1 MATDPSLRGGQ
12 QSRRKSGNEP
22 GRGWPEK
29 NGGPNGGGSFT
40 ASSQDIHRTLP
51 HSIEAEQGVLGS
63 MLISPR
69 EIIAECV
76 EKINEEYFYVPAHQT
91 IYVVLVE
98 LWNAGQGIDLITFTQ
113 VLRDRNLLETVGGA
127 AAVTSLF
134 TFVPTAANV
143 TYYLEIVREKYILRQ
158 IIAACT
164 ESVRRS
170 FEEQDE
176 VHNLLDEV
184 EQKIFSVGE
193 DRFKGQVLTMK
204 DQVMEAIEAIEH
216 LYERRGGITGISTG
230 FAELD
235 RMTNG
240 LHESEMIVIAARPS
254 MGKCLTSDSEITLAD
269 GSIATI
275 EEIVRGQR
283 ARLLTLGA
291 DWRFRFIE
299 PSAFV
304 DDGIKPVYHVVTRLG
319 RSIETTLAHPFLSFS
334 GWTKLEDLK
343 PGMQIAV
350 PRALRVFGE
359 ESCRDCEIKLLAYL
373 IGDGCLTDT
382 TPEFTNGNP
391 RLRADFAEA
400 AREFGDLSVR
410 EDTSANT
417 RTPSLHVAKDRT
429 SLTRQRQEFGRRLR
443 LIVKSH
449 SRSADAI
456 ARAAGV
462 LPSSLSQWASGRVA
476 PGAKALERLCT
487 ALGVSVTELLP
498 NGLAAISRN
507 ARNPLTLW
515 LARLGLWEK
524 GAHAKH
530 VPPFVFRLKR
540 EAIAL
545 FLNRLFATDGWATL
559 LASGQ
564 IQLGYS
570 SVSARLIRQIQ
581 HLLLRFG
588 VIVSIRHR
596 QVKYGSG
603 QRSAWQLDITDADSI
618 KTFAANIG
626 IFGKEDAVERC
637 RAAAARK
644 RPHTNRDLIPPQVWA
659 HLAKAKGSR
668 SWAAV
673 ARSAGFAAFSNIHVG
688 RRALSRR
695 RLAALAAAVEDGA
708 LEQLATSDV
717 YWDTI
722 VSIMPAGEKQVY
734 DLTIRDTHNF
744 VANDICVHNTA
755 LAMNIAEHVAIN
767 EKLPVAVFS
776 LEMSSQQLV
785 QRLLCSR
792 ARVNLQKVRDGFL
805 AERDF
810 PSLTAAASKLAE
822 AQIFIDDS
830 ASLSILELRAKARR
844 LKAQKDIKLIV
855 VDYLQLLRST
865 TRRAQDNRQLE
876 ISEISSGLKGL
887 AKELKVPVLVLAQLN
902 RQPEARTGGKPRL
915 SDLRES
921 GSIEQDADLVGL
933 LVRPEIYEEDE
944 DARAEKAGEAELI
957 IAKQRNG
964 PVGEVSLT
972 FLKEFTRFEDRAR
985 NVPEPM

>member
-1 MATDPSLRGGQ
+1 MATQPSARTGEKP
-12 QSRRKSGNEP
+12 RRESGKEP

-40 ASSQDIHRTLP
+40 SSSQDIHRTLP
-51 HSIEAEQGVLGS
+51 HSVEAEQGVLGS

-76 EKINEEYFYVPAHQT
+76 EKINEEYFYIPAHQT
-91 IYVVLVE
+91 VYVVLVE

-113 VLRDRNLLETVGGA
+113 VLRDRNVLETIGGA
-127 AAVTSLF
+127 AFITSLF

-204 DQVMEAIEAIEH
+204 DQVMEAIEAIEQ

-254 MGKCLTSDSEITLAD
+254 MGK
-269 GSIATI
+269 
-275 EEIVRGQR
+275 
-283 ARLLTLGA
+283 
-291 DWRFRFIE
+291 
-299 PSAFV
+299 
-304 DDGIKPVYHVVTRLG
+304 
-319 RSIETTLAHPFLSFS
+319 
-334 GWTKLEDLK
+334 
-343 PGMQIAV
+343 
-350 PRALRVFGE
+350 
-359 ESCRDCEIKLLAYL
+359 
-373 IGDGCLTDT
+373 
-382 TPEFTNGNP
+382 
-391 RLRADFAEA
+391 
-400 AREFGDLSVR
+400 
-410 EDTSANT
+410 
-417 RTPSLHVAKDRT
+417 
-429 SLTRQRQEFGRRLR
+429 
-443 LIVKSH
+443 
-449 SRSADAI
+449 
-456 ARAAGV
+456 
-462 LPSSLSQWASGRVA
+462 
-476 PGAKALERLCT
+476 
-487 ALGVSVTELLP
+487 
-498 NGLAAISRN
+498 
-507 ARNPLTLW
+507 
-515 LARLGLWEK
+515 
-524 GAHAKH
+524 
-530 VPPFVFRLKR
+530 
-540 EAIAL
+540 
-545 FLNRLFATDGWATL
+545 
-559 LASGQ
+559 
-564 IQLGYS
+564 
-570 SVSARLIRQIQ
+570 
-581 HLLLRFG
+581 
-588 VIVSIRHR
+588 
-596 QVKYGSG
+596 
-603 QRSAWQLDITDADSI
+603 
-618 KTFAANIG
+618 
-626 IFGKEDAVERC
+626 
-637 RAAAARK
+637 
-644 RPHTNRDLIPPQVWA
+644 
-659 HLAKAKGSR
+659 
-668 SWAAV
+668 
-673 ARSAGFAAFSNIHVG
+673 
-688 RRALSRR
+688 
-695 RLAALAAAVEDGA
+695 
-708 LEQLATSDV
+708 
-717 YWDTI
+717 
-722 VSIMPAGEKQVY
+722 
-734 DLTIRDTHNF
+734 
-744 VANDICVHNTA
+744 TA

-776 LEMSSQQLV
+776 LEMSGQQLV

-822 AQIFIDDS
+822 AQIYIDDS
-830 ASLSILELRAKARR
+830 AGLSILELRAKARR
-844 LKAQKDIKLIV
+844 LKAQKQIRLIV

-876 ISEISSGLKGL
+876 ISEISAGLKGL
-887 AKELKVPVLVLAQLN
+887 AKELKLPIIVLAQLN

-964 PVGEVSLT
+964 PVGEIALT

-985 NVPEPM
+985 NVSEPN

>member
-12 QSRRKSGNEP
+12 QSRAKTGNAP

-40 ASSQDIHRTLP
+40 SSSQDIHRTLP
-51 HSIEAEQGVLGS
+51 HSVEAEQGVLGS

-69 EIIAECV
+69 DIIAECV

-91 IYVVLVE
+91 VYMVLVE

-113 VLRDRNLLETVGGA
+113 VLRDRNVLETVGGA
-127 AAVTSLF
+127 AFITSLF

-143 TYYLEIVREKYILRQ
+143 TYYLEIVRDKYILRQ

-176 VHNLLDEV
+176 VNNLLDEV

-204 DQVMEAIEAIEH
+204 DQVMEAIESIEK
-216 LYERRGGITGISTG
+216 LYERRGGISGISTG

-235 RMTNG
+235 RMTDG

-254 MGKCLTSDSEITLAD
+254 MGK
-269 GSIATI
+269 
-275 EEIVRGQR
+275 
-283 ARLLTLGA
+283 
-291 DWRFRFIE
+291 
-299 PSAFV
+299 
-304 DDGIKPVYHVVTRLG
+304 
-319 RSIETTLAHPFLSFS
+319 
-334 GWTKLEDLK
+334 
-343 PGMQIAV
+343 
-350 PRALRVFGE
+350 
-359 ESCRDCEIKLLAYL
+359 
-373 IGDGCLTDT
+373 
-382 TPEFTNGNP
+382 
-391 RLRADFAEA
+391 
-400 AREFGDLSVR
+400 
-410 EDTSANT
+410 
-417 RTPSLHVAKDRT
+417 
-429 SLTRQRQEFGRRLR
+429 
-443 LIVKSH
+443 
-449 SRSADAI
+449 
-456 ARAAGV
+456 
-462 LPSSLSQWASGRVA
+462 
-476 PGAKALERLCT
+476 
-487 ALGVSVTELLP
+487 
-498 NGLAAISRN
+498 
-507 ARNPLTLW
+507 
-515 LARLGLWEK
+515 
-524 GAHAKH
+524 
-530 VPPFVFRLKR
+530 
-540 EAIAL
+540 
-545 FLNRLFATDGWATL
+545 
-559 LASGQ
+559 
-564 IQLGYS
+564 
-570 SVSARLIRQIQ
+570 
-581 HLLLRFG
+581 
-588 VIVSIRHR
+588 
-596 QVKYGSG
+596 
-603 QRSAWQLDITDADSI
+603 
-618 KTFAANIG
+618 
-626 IFGKEDAVERC
+626 
-637 RAAAARK
+637 
-644 RPHTNRDLIPPQVWA
+644 
-659 HLAKAKGSR
+659 
-668 SWAAV
+668 
-673 ARSAGFAAFSNIHVG
+673 
-688 RRALSRR
+688 
-695 RLAALAAAVEDGA
+695 
-708 LEQLATSDV
+708 
-717 YWDTI
+717 
-722 VSIMPAGEKQVY
+722 
-734 DLTIRDTHNF
+734 
-744 VANDICVHNTA
+744 TA
-755 LAMNIAEHVAIN
+755 LAMNITEHVALN

-830 ASLSILELRAKARR
+830 AGLSILELRAKARR

-876 ISEISSGLKGL
+876 ISEISAGLKGL
-887 AKELKVPVLVLAQLN
+887 AKELKIPIIVIAQLN

-964 PVGEVSLT
+964 PVGEIALT

-985 NVPEPM
+985 NVSEPN